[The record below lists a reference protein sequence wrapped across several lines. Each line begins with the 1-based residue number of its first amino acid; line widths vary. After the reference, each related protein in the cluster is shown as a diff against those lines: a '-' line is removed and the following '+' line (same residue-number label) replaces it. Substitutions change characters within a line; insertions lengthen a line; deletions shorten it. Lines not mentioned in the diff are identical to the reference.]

1 MYEKSIFLFH
11 RDLRIEDNIGLI
23 DALNNSKEVI
33 PCFIYDSNLIKK
45 LKEAKFRWNFLN
57 ESLLD
62 LDENFKKKGIR
73 LQIVEGIT
81 EKSLEKIVKK
91 HKIESI
97 FSNTDF
103 SNYSQKRD
111 EKIYQMCKKNKITF
125 HSSLDFLLHNPHDIK
140 TNENSPYTIYSFFY
154 KKAKI
159 FPTRNV
165 TKNTKKNYS
174 NEIISNSSIIKPKIT
189 DLEIKGGRKEALKI
203 LKNLES
209 FTDYDKVRD
218 FPGLNQTTLLSA
230 HNKFGTISIRETY
243 AQIKEVLGINHTI
256 MGEIYWREFFN
267 YILFHFPYVEKKS
280 FKQKF
285 QDIPWK
291 NSEESLKKWKE
302 GQTGFPIVD
311 AGMRQL
317 NLTGFMH
324 NRVRMIVA
332 SFLTKDLHIDW
343 RLGERYFAEKLID
356 YDTAVNS
363 GNWQWAASTGC
374 DAVPYF
380 RIFNP
385 WRQQE
390 RFDLNCNYIK
400 KWIPELEKMEPK
412 DIHNLWKNFPLNLKY
427 PKPMVVHKNEAEITK
442 EIFKSQK

>member
-45 LKEAKFRWNFLN
+45 LKKAKFRWNFLN

-140 TNENSPYTIYSFFY
+140 PNEASPYTIYSFFY

>member
-11 RDLRIEDNIGLI
+11 RDLRIEDNIGLM

-140 TNENSPYTIYSFFY
+140 TNEDSPYTIYSFFY

>member
-11 RDLRIEDNIGLI
+11 RDLRLEDNIGLI
-23 DALNNSKEVI
+23 ESLQNSKEVI

-45 LKEAKFRWNFLN
+45 LTDAKFRWNFLN

-62 LDENFKKKGIR
+62 LDKELQKKGSR
-73 LQIVEGIT
+73 LQILEGIP
-81 EKSLEKIVKK
+81 EINLEKIIKK
-91 HKIESI
+91 HKIKSI

-111 EKIYQMCKKNKITF
+111 ERIFQVCKKNQISF
-125 HSSLDFLLHNPHDIK
+125 HSTLDFLLHNPNDIK
-140 TNENSPYTIYSFFY
+140 TNEDSPYTIYSFFY

-159 FPTRNV
+159 FPVRKIV
-165 TKNTKKNYS
+165 KNSNKNYS
-174 NEIISNSSIIKPKIT
+174 KEIISNNSIKE
-189 DLEIKGGRKEALKI
+189 LEIWDSEIRGGRKEGLRI
-203 LKNLES
+203 LKNLEK
-209 FTDYDKVRD
+209 FRDYDKVRD

-230 HNKFGTISIRETY
+230 HNKFGTVSIREIY
-243 AQIKEVLGINHTI
+243 SQIKEILGINHTI

-267 YILFHFPYVEKKS
+267 YILFHFPHVEKKS

-285 QDIPWK
+285 QNIPWE
-291 NSEESLKKWKE
+291 NSEELFKKWKE
-302 GQTGFPIVD
+302 GKTGFPIVD

-317 NLTGFMH
+317 NNTGFMH

-343 RLGERYFAEKLID
+343 RWGERYFAEKLID

-390 RFDLNCNYIK
+390 RFDSECRYIK
-400 KWIPELEKMEPK
+400 KWIPELGKIEPK
-412 DIHNLWKNFPLNLKY
+412 IIHNLWKKFPENLKY
-427 PKPMVVHKNEAEITK
+427 PESIVEHKIEAEKTK
-442 EIFKSQK
+442 IVFKLQK

>member
-45 LKEAKFRWNFLN
+45 LKKAKFRWNFLN

-140 TNENSPYTIYSFFY
+140 TNEDSPYTIYSFFY

-159 FPTRNV
+159 FPTRNI

-174 NEIISNSSIIKPKIT
+174 NEIISNSSIIKPKIM
-189 DLEIKGGRKEALKI
+189 DSEIKGGRKEALKI
-203 LKNLES
+203 LKNLKN

-291 NSEESLKKWKE
+291 NSEDSLRKWKE

-400 KWIPELEKMEPK
+400 KWIPELQKIEPK
-412 DIHNLWKNFPLNLKY
+412 DIHNLWKYFPLNLKY

>member
-140 TNENSPYTIYSFFY
+140 TNEDSPYTIYSFFY

-374 DAVPYF
+374 DSVPYF